1 MTHLGSR
8 ISALVDGQLS
18 VVETER
24 ALAHVAGCP
33 RCAGELTA
41 ARRARDVLASAAD
54 PGEPAPD
61 LTARLLSLAPG
72 PVQRPVR
79 RDPFA
84 GPRTEDLASAFTLRP
99 AAGVLGLRG
108 QSHAL
113 RGEVTGGG
121 RSPSRLVVGAVAG
134 LGLAAVGLF
143 ALGARPA
150 VVPTDHP
157 AVALGLLGQA
167 SAPSTSTAGTVRA
180 ASTVGGVDDLTT
192 GGWTAPRLP
201 AGWTVA
207 AVRAGS
213 AGSSVEL
220 DLLAPTG
227 SAVVVTE
234 QQGRLDTAALEGVTV
249 RHVGGRSV
257 YVLSTSPRH
266 LVWQSDASVVQV
278 VTTLRDDELTDLVA
292 AFPATP
298 FDDGVPARIGR
309 GWSTVAHVLARS

>member
-33 RCAGELTA
+33 RCAGELNA
-41 ARRARDVLASAAD
+41 ARRARDVLASAGD
-54 PGEPAPD
+54 PAEPAPD
-61 LTARLLSLAPG
+61 LTARLLSLAPT
-72 PVQRPVR
+72 PAHRPAS

-84 GPRTEDLASAFTLRP
+84 GPRADELASAFSLRP
-99 AAGVLGLRG
+99 TGGVLGLRG
-108 QSHAL
+108 HSHQL
-113 RGEVTGGG
+113 RGEVTGG

-134 LGLAAVGLF
+134 LGLAAAGLF

-167 SAPSTSTAGTVRA
+167 STPATSRSGTVRA
-180 ASTVGGVDDLTT
+180 TSTIAGVDDLTT
-192 GGWTAPRLP
+192 AGWTAPRLP

-207 AVRAGS
+207 AVRPGS
-213 AGSSVEL
+213 TATSVEL

-227 SAVVVTE
+227 STVVVTE
-234 QQGRLDTAALEGVTV
+234 QQGRLDTAALAGVTV
-249 RHVGGRSV
+249 RRVGGRSV

-278 VTTLRDDELTDLVA
+278 VTTLRDEELTDLVA
-292 AFPATP
+292 AFPAAP

>member
-18 VVETER
+18 VPETER

-33 RCAGELTA
+33 RCAGELAA
-41 ARRARDVLASAAD
+41 ARRARDVLARAAD

-61 LTARLLSLAPG
+61 LTARLLSLAPA
-72 PVQRPVR
+72 PAQRPAP

-84 GPRTEDLASAFTLRP
+84 APRTEDLAYAFTLRHP
-99 AAGVLGLRG
+99 ASALGLRG
-108 QSHAL
+108 SQHAL
-113 RGEVTGGG
+113 RGEVTAR
-121 RSPSRLVVGAVAG
+121 RSPGRAVLGAVAG
-134 LGLAAVGLF
+134 LGLAATGLF

-150 VVPTDHP
+150 VVPTNHP

-167 SAPSTSTAGTVRA
+167 ATPSASSAGGTVRA
-180 ASTVGGVDDLTT
+180 ASVAGGGQTAD
-192 GGWTAPRLP
+192 GWTVPQLP
-201 AGWTVA
+201 AGWTVM
-207 AVRAGS
+207 AVRPSS
-213 AGSSVEL
+213 AATSVEV

-234 QQGRLDTAALEGVTV
+234 QQGRLDTAALNGVPV
-249 RHVGGRSV
+249 RRVGGRAV
-257 YVLSTSPRH
+257 YVLSSAPRH
-266 LVWQSDASVVQV
+266 LVWQSDASVVEV
-278 VTTLRDDELTDLVA
+278 VAAVPDDELDGLVG

-309 GWSTVAHVLARS
+309 GWSTVAHVLAGS

>member
-18 VVETER
+18 VAETER

-54 PGEPAPD
+54 PVEPAPD
-61 LTARLLSLAPG
+61 LTARLLSLAPE
-72 PVQRPVR
+72 PARRPAP

-84 GPRTEDLASAFTLRP
+84 GPRNEDLAYAFTLRP

-108 QSHAL
+108 QSRTLH
-113 RGEVTGGG
+113 GELSPR

-134 LGLAAVGLF
+134 LGLAATGLF

-150 VVPTDHP
+150 VVPTDPP
-157 AVALGLLGQA
+157 AVALGLLGHA
-167 SAPSTSTAGTVRA
+167 SAPASSTSGTVRA
-180 ASTVGGVDDLTT
+180 ASTLSVDSLA
-192 GGWTAPRLP
+192 GNGWTAPELP
-201 AGWTVA
+201 TGWAVA
-207 AVRAGS
+207 AVRTDATATS
-213 AGSSVEL
+213 IEL
-220 DLLAPTG
+220 DLTSPTG
-227 SAVVVTE
+227 ATVVVTE
-234 QQGRLDTAALEGVTV
+234 QQGRLDTTALDGVAV
-249 RHVGGRSV
+249 RRVGGRSV

-266 LVWQSDASVVQV
+266 LVWQSDASVVEV
-278 VTTLRDDELTDLVA
+278 VSASVDDSVDALVA

-309 GWSTVAHVLARS
+309 GWSTVARVLAGP